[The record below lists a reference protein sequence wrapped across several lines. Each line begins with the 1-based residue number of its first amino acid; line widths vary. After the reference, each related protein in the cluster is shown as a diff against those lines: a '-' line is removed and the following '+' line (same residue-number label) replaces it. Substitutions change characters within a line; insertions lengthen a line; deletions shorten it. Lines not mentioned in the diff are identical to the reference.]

1 MALRKRV
8 LTSSNG
14 AMHLSTSRGQHEIR
28 VTKDLWAEQSWNPK
42 GEKPAKMSKG
52 LGGRGHW
59 DRVYTSISQAL
70 LCGAGPQ
77 YKQCTG
83 WALGVIAQRW
93 CWVRDQKRRY
103 RNPEEQLPEESGQ
116 REGDGS

>member
-1 MALRKRV
+1 MLWALSTSLGVTENKSNMVPALPQLEALRKRV

-42 GEKPAKMSKG
+42 EEKPAKLSKG

-59 DRVYTSISQAL
+59 DMVYTSISQVL
-70 LCGAGPQ
+70 LCGFRLGLGPSINNAQAG
-77 YKQCTG
+77 
-83 WALGVIAQRW
+83 LSV
-93 CWVRDQKRRY
+93 
-103 RNPEEQLPEESGQ
+103 S
-116 REGDGS
+116 